1 MSITKKAVTSLTLDL
16 SMPDVQAGFTCT
28 MGDRARRLEILVTDG
43 GKPFAIP
50 PTWSAILSGTKP
62 DGTELVNGCVVQN
75 GKIIY
80 DFESGDQIATC
91 AGGFA
96 VTVWFMDDEGDPVAT
111 PKFWLT
117 VVDSG
122 IQKILN
128 EIESTDQFT
137 FLQEL
142 VGMLNSLID
151 VGKQVV
157 VSGVIVPKKD
167 FSQEVTSYDVPL
179 EIDDGDVVLLL
190 PGNEAA
196 KDEVARLEITVG
208 VESDEDEKKILRLY
222 KSAESIPEGN
232 LSLIA
237 VRLKDDNG
245 LTPRAA
251 MIGFGAPSSVSSED
265 LDSLRTEFETAIEE
279 AREEVGAAIDDVNS
293 ALGDIDSALDSIL
306 DIQNSLI
313 GGVDSPLPIEVATE
327 EEMTDL
333 LETEEVGS
341 VFKYTGETTDTYTKG
356 ELYIVEEVTE

>member
-28 MGDRARRLEILVTDG
+28 MGDRARRLEILITDG
-43 GKPFAIP
+43 GKPFVIP

-62 DGTELVNGCVVQN
+62 DGTELANWCVVQN

-80 DFESGDQIATC
+80 DFESGDQISTC

-122 IQKILN
+122 IQKILGG
-128 EIESTDQFT
+128 IESTDQFT

-157 VSGVIVPKKD
+157 VSAVTVAPED
-167 FSQEVTSYDVPL
+167 FPAESTKFTTPVEL
-179 EIDDGDVVLLL
+179 DDGDVILLL
-190 PGNEAA
+190 PSDLGTKE
-196 KDEVARLEITVG
+196 KVSDLEIIADIESVEDSRFLVLQKPDEAVLEDDLQFTV
-208 VESDEDEKKILRLY
+208 
-222 KSAESIPEGN
+222 
-232 LSLIA
+232 
-237 VRLKDDNG
+237 VRLKDDTDNY
-245 LTPRAA
+245 PRAA
-251 MIGFGAPSSVSSED
+251 MIGFDAPSSVSYED
-265 LDSLRTEFETAIEE
+265 LDALRTEFETAIEE
-279 AREEVGAAIDDVNS
+279 VEEEVGAA
-293 ALGDIDSALDSIL
+293 LGDVEKALDTL
-306 DIQNSLI
+306 HEYAEALK
-313 GGVDSPLPIEVATE
+313 GAGDSPLPIEVANE
-327 EEMTDL
+327 EDMTAL
-333 LETEEVGS
+333 LETEDPGS
-341 VFKYTGETTDTYTKG
+341 VFKYTGETTDTYTNG